1 MAKIVKPDLT
11 YQWASAAGGGSVA
24 PSSGKIQTGHIV
36 ERKHYGYAHWQTVL
50 HYKQQ
55 LNEWLYQGFAYKK
68 RSGLYSSIYSTNK
81 FVLIGLKNDN
91 IKQH

>member
-36 ERKHYGYAHWQTVL
+36 ERKHYGYAHWQAVF
-50 HYKQQ
+50 QSDSQ
-55 LNEWLYQGFAYKK
+55 LNE
-68 RSGLYSSIYSTNK
+68 RIY
-81 FVLIGLKNDN
+81 
-91 IKQH
+91 